1 MEKRSQEI
9 DFIKGCAIL
18 SVLLLHSLSNGVRT
32 LIYSEVHIAQA
43 VPIFIAVTFYLSFIN
58 LQKCSNY
65 IKYWFAKR
73 RIKSLFR
80 RIVFPVFAMN
90 IAMIVIMLA
99 FGYKYLIINLLRSGG
114 GGPGSYYLWIYLQ
127 LWLLMPV
134 IYKMF
139 NAKHKYQGIVLILIV
154 SILCNILCSVLRF
167 PPNIYR
173 LLCVR
178 YLFLSAIAW
187 VWIYRMQFNRFLIYG
202 LSVCSLV
209 YLEFIAGSDP
219 QPFVYEGGWSS
230 QNYPIYFWTYSLII
244 GLLYLYSKIKHLK
257 IRRLIC
263 WMGCNSW
270 EIFVMQMFVFGCFRP
285 GMCNI
290 FSSTLNQ
297 VIYVFVTLTASI
309 IPIVIY
315 EKVRIKLLNSK

>member
-9 DFIKGCAIL
+9 DFVKGCAIF

-32 LIYSEVHIAQA
+32 LIYSEVHIGQA

-58 LQKCSNY
+58 LQKHSND
-65 IKYWFAKR
+65 IKYWFSKR

-80 RIVFPVFAMN
+80 RIVLPVFVMN
-90 IAMIVIMLA
+90 VVMISVC
-99 FGYKYLIINLLRSGG
+99 FVSGHKSYIINLLKSG

-127 LWLLMPV
+127 LWLLIPI

-139 NAKHKYQGIVLILIV
+139 DTKHKYKGVILILIASV
-154 SILCNILCSVLRF
+154 LCNIFCSVF
-167 PPNIYR
+167 TISHGIYR

-187 VWIYRMQFNRFLIYG
+187 IWIYRKHFNRFLIYG
-202 LSVCSLV
+202 LSVCSLL
-209 YLEFIAGSDP
+209 YLIFIAGCDP

-244 GLLYLYSKIKHLK
+244 GLLYLYSKINHLK

-263 WMGCNSW
+263 WMGSNSW
-270 EIFVMQMFVFGCFRP
+270 EIFVMQMFVFWCFRP

-290 FSSTLNQ
+290 SSLTELNQ
-297 VIYVFVTLTASI
+297 VIYVLVTIIASVV
-309 IPIVIY
+309 PIVLY
-315 EKVRIKLLNSK
+315 KKSKN